1 MSSQDDEDICCICQ
15 IEYGASNQ
23 ERFTLSCGHHIHAS
37 CMLRYCLRTSD
48 ERCPICRQAPQR
60 SLRRTQPSG
69 GVIEIPDTDSE
80 TETTNEGS
88 SSLDDEPQWLLVPCT
103 ARDEAE
109 TRLQKAI
116 VKKLLRRATSNRA
129 PKTLKLCLEKHL
141 SLRNDMAVQKKAL
154 KHLKSRKTKSVE
166 EALGLHQLLAQRAA
180 RASRMY
186 ETHFREVL
194 RRCQAS
200 KTVRDYFTIH
210 PLAEVFV

>member
-15 IEYGASNQ
+15 SEYRATNQ

-60 SLRRTQPSG
+60 SLRRTEPSG
-69 GVIEIPDTDSE
+69 GVIEIPDTDSD
-80 TETTNEGS
+80 TETTYDSS
-88 SSLDDEPQWLLVPCT
+88 SSLDAEPQWLSVPCT
-103 ARDEAE
+103 VRDAEE

-116 VKKLLRRATSNRA
+116 VKKLLRRAKSNRA

-141 SLRNDMAVQKKAL
+141 SLRNDVVRQREAL
-154 KHLKSRKTKSVE
+154 KQLKSRKTKSVE
-166 EALGLHQLLAQRAA
+166 EALGLHQLIAQRVT
-180 RASRMY
+180 RASKTY
-186 ETHFREVL
+186 ESHFREVL

-210 PLAEVFV
+210 PLAEAFV